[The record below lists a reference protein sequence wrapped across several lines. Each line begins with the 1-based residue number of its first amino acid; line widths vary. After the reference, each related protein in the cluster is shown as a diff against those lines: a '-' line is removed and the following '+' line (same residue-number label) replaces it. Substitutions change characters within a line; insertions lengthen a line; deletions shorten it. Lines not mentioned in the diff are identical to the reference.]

1 MGNAITRLD
10 DQYNRKI
17 EDEDAPETFSRG
29 VSLEFLKE
37 ILGRGEEYGTANG
50 NGIRTLVTFPETE
63 KDPETKKEIKCSL
76 AEMYDLLD
84 GPSGK
89 PFIGEVQ
96 FFVSHAWKYK
106 FSELVQAIERFENGD
121 KKREGAYYFI
131 DYFAV
136 NQWKPKSDL
145 KELGSVI
152 KKSEALVM
160 VLSPLK
166 KPVLMT
172 RCWCLYELRLAI
184 LNGKPIFGTVPDHQQ
199 RVLRT
204 ECIVGSKI
212 NLVVDAENAEASVAE
227 DKKMIKDEIK
237 DTIGFEE
244 LNRLAR
250 IKFNAIVTKL
260 IFSERQEEKNPEFG
274 EQLDVGL
281 RRMFRDLSIQKQDI
295 KELNKAK
302 NTPDSFQP
310 DSSSP
315 MSNKTLITPIEKC
328 PPIVEEPLYVEVPET
343 IKCNHDWQFCSE
355 TWTPPESLGKVFV
368 DVYRVVIGKL
378 EDIGELED
386 ISEVILKYIG
396 GCGCSEKQLSQ
407 GIFSAF
413 IHSGLCDHCKGNCI
427 CEESIFLCNVCL
439 LRGINYCTR
448 CKFRHVGSH
457 QCK

>member
-17 EDEDAPETFSRG
+17 EDKDAPETFFRG

-37 ILGRGEEYGTANG
+37 ILGRGVEYGTANG
-50 NGIRTLVTFPETE
+50 EGIRTQVTFPETE
-63 KDPETKKEIKCSL
+63 KDPDTKKEIKCSL

-84 GPSGK
+84 GPSGR
-89 PFIGEVQ
+89 PFIGKVR
-96 FFVSHAWKYK
+96 FFVSHAWRYK
-106 FSELVQAIERFENGD
+106 FAELVQAIERFENGD

-145 KELGSVI
+145 GKLGEVI
-152 KKSEALVM
+152 KQSEGLVL

-166 KPVLMT
+166 NPIPMT
-172 RCWCLYELRLAI
+172 RCWCLYELRIAL
-184 LNGKPIFGTVPDHQQ
+184 LNDTPIFGTVPDHQQ
-199 RVLRT
+199 KVLRT
-204 ECIVGSKI
+204 ECILNSKI
-212 NLVVDAENAEASVAE
+212 DLVVDTENAEASVE
-227 DKKMIKDEIK
+227 KDEKMIKDEIK
-237 DTIGFEE
+237 RTIGFEE

-250 IKFNAIVTKL
+250 RTFNAIVTKL
-260 IFSERQEEKNPEFG
+260 IFSERSEEKHPQFADC
-274 EQLDVGL
+274 LDIGL
-281 RRMFRDLSIQKQDI
+281 RRMYRDLSMQKKHDQ
-295 KELNKAK
+295 ELNKAK
-302 NTPDSFQP
+302 IKLDPFQL
-310 DSSSP
+310 DSSPP
-315 MSNKTLITPIEKC
+315 MSKETLIPANKKFL
-328 PPIVEEPLYVEVPET
+328 PIVEEPIYVEVPET

-355 TWTPPESLGKVFV
+355 TWTPPESLGQVFV

-396 GCGCSEKQLSQ
+396 GCGCEGKQLSQ

-413 IHSGLCDHCKGNCI
+413 THSELCDHCKGNCI